1 MLSANTRTRDS
12 GPRLLDQPKDG
23 QRVAIVLGREVSDG
37 EGLRRPRHQ
46 LLDRSG
52 RANEGRPEGEIVIVR
67 VAVMVLVLPFFALPP
82 AVGVVEADE
91 IRPVSLHLGRE
102 LLSTSR
108 QWRRLHCRSW
118 RRRGGIGGGIRRAL
132 KGFGIEQIL

>member
-12 GPRLLDQPKDG
+12 GPRLLDQPEDG
-23 QRVAIVLGREVSDG
+23 ERVAIVLGREVSDG

-52 RANEGRPEGEIVIVR
+52 RADEGRPEGEI
-67 VAVMVLVLPFFALPP
+67 AVVHVVVVVLVVLFFVLLPT
-82 AVGVVEADE
+82 VGVVEANE
-91 IRPVSLHLGRE
+91 VRPVSLHLGRQ
-102 LLSTSR
+102 LLSARSQR
-108 QWRRLHCRSW
+108 RRLHGRSW

-132 KGFGIEQIL
+132 QR